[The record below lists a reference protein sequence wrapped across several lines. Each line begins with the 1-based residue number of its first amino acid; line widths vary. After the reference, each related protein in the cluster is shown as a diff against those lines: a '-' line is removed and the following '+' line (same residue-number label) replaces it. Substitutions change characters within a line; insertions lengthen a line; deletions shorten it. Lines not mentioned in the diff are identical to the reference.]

1 MIWLYLPI
9 NILLQLKSEPSVDG
23 DTELADPTGGVK
35 EEPSEEMKFEA
46 AAEVKT
52 EQNSSGNVPIS
63 TTTPIKKEPGMNI
76 KTEPKE
82 LREKLDEL
90 QRQRAKDNE
99 VLKDLRAQLKK
110 AQTDVKEMKVLL
122 DMFKTLPKEHR
133 DKAQL
138 MAAEKKVKMELDESR
153 IGNTFGNITIYKHV
167 RNNLCGIFQ

>member
-1 MIWLYLPI
+1 M
-9 NILLQLKSEPSVDG
+9 
-23 DTELADPTGGVK
+23 ADPPAVVK
-35 EEPSEEMKFEA
+35 EEPSDEMKFEA
-46 AAEVKT
+46 ADQVKI
-52 EQNSSGNVPIS
+52 ENNPSSAQSIS
-63 TTTPIKKEPGMNI
+63 TSAGTPIKKEPII

-153 IGNTFGNITIYKHV
+153 IGMYCIYIRISKY
-167 RNNLCGIFQ
+167 

>member
-1 MIWLYLPI
+1 MEKYLSYYTLH
-9 NILLQLKSEPSVDG
+9 ILLQLKSEPSVDG

-110 AQTDVKEMKVLL
+110 AQTDVKEMKGLFTFAIMLFVYFVFICLHYFFICL
-122 DMFKTLPKEHR
+122 
-133 DKAQL
+133 QCSWIC
-138 MAAEKKVKMELDESR
+138 SR
-153 IGNTFGNITIYKHV
+153 PCPRNTGTRLN
-167 RNNLCGIFQ
+167 